1 MIGKFIDFS
10 FNYYQMYYY
19 VLVIGIVI
27 MLMWKKNRIKS
38 IVKQAV
44 IYCIVFILAFG
55 AAIIIKENPF
65 LKETVEIVADYE
77 GGAECTLDSLS
88 YGVFRLNYNLKLH
101 QGTNLIEIPIGI
113 NRCMK
118 MTSLGECGVTV
129 NISGEKNSYQL
140 KDNGEEVQH
149 DIILYSDTRKHKLL
163 CEMLIKAVLTA
174 VLTFVFSIVVSIVIQ
189 MISIKKIEKVK
200 YELVIFGVLIAQL
213 VLIVPSE
220 VSQWVAAWYVLSY
233 KDGMGS
239 RLLVGSLINLFCPD
253 YVSSEFAYKFVV
265 ASLVFLCFLVSFL
278 FGQMIRCSKNAK
290 SAGYY
295 TALYLSCPGS
305 IVCLWYNGTGRL
317 EAYSLIWCLL
327 CVILFEKAKNIYIKY
342 IITAIT
348 LCLILLTHQG
358 TLFLYGPILMT
369 LILYD
374 IVKEFQVKKAIMSL
388 SILVG
393 GTLLFFYLQIYSGL
407 HYATCDEAFRVIS
420 SRTDMLLD
428 YNAVR
433 LEYYASMAENFE
445 YGQKYFF
452 EYYDVCVKVF
462 VALIMSLPLI
472 IFIVGIWKSS
482 FSKSDKKLIRNPQFW
497 VLLSDIAFIPI
508 YVLMCDWG
516 RWTCALIGVLFFQIA
531 YMLYKNE
538 AGMRKTFEGIE
549 AFIEKNCFLCII
561 VLVYLSSLEK
571 IAPLFNDL
579 TTKVA
584 GYIR

>member
-1 MIGKFIDFS
+1 MISKFIDFS

-19 VLVIGIVI
+19 VLIICFVI
-27 MLMWKKNRIKS
+27 MLMWRKSRIKS
-38 IVKQAV
+38 IIKQSI
-44 IYCIVFILAFG
+44 IYCFVFVLAFG
-55 AAIIIKENPF
+55 AAILIKEKTF

-77 GGAECTLDSLS
+77 DGAECTLDRLS
-88 YGVFRLNYNLKLH
+88 YGVFKLNYNLKLN
-101 QGTNLIEIPIGI
+101 QGTNLIKIPIGI

-118 MTSLGECGVTV
+118 MSSLGECGIAV

-140 KDNGEEVQH
+140 KDNGEKIQH
-149 DIILYSDTRKHKLL
+149 DITLYSDTRKHKLL
-163 CEMLIKAVLTA
+163 CEILIKAVL
-174 VLTFVFSIVVSIVIQ
+174 IVILTLVIGI
-189 MISIKKIEKVK
+189 MANCLVPFILSRRLEKVK

-213 VLIVPSE
+213 VLIIPSE
-220 VSQWVAAWYVLSY
+220 ISQWVAAWYALSY

-253 YVSSEFAYKFVV
+253 YVSAEFAYKFVV
-265 ASLVFLCFLVSFL
+265 ASLVLLCFLVSFL
-278 FGQMIRCSKNAK
+278 YGQMIRHSKNIK
-290 SAGYY
+290 SAGYFV
-295 TALYLSCPGS
+295 ALYLSCPGS
-305 IVCLWYNGTGRL
+305 IVCFWYNGTGRL

-327 CVILFEKAKNIYIKY
+327 CVILFEKVKNIYIKY
-342 IITAIT
+342 LITAIT

-374 IVKEFQVKKAIMSL
+374 IVKEFQVKKAFMSL
-388 SILVG
+388 GILGG

-407 HYATCDEAFRVIS
+407 HYATCDEAFRVLS

-482 FSKSDKKLIRNPQFW
+482 FSKSDIKLIKNPQSW

-516 RWTCALIGVLFFQIA
+516 RWTCALIGVLFFQVA

-538 AGMRKTFEGIE
+538 AGMRKTFEAIE
-549 AFIEKNCFLCII
+549 AFIEKNGFLCII
-561 VLVYLSSLEK
+561 VLIYLASLEK
-571 IAPLFNDL
+571 ISPLFNDL
-579 TTKVA
+579 TIKVA